1 MALWADFKKFSFKGN
16 VVDLAVGVIIGAAF
30 GKIVTALV
38 ADIVMPLVALVMP
51 SGDWRN
57 AGVVLK
63 AGATPKDDVILKWG
77 DFVGTILDFAI
88 VAIALFLL
96 VSRLLKAMNLHKEE
110 VKDVKDCPFCLESI
124 PGKAT
129 KCKACTADLPAKA
142 PEAAAKTDVKDAPAA
157 KAEPAKA

>member
-1 MALWADFKKFSFKGN
+1 MALWDDFKKFAFKGN

-38 ADIVMPLVALVMP
+38 ADLVMPLVALAMP

-57 AGVVLK
+57 SRWVLK
-63 AGATPKDDVILKWG
+63 AGATAKEDVAVLWG
-77 DFVGTILDFAI
+77 DFLGTVIDFMI
-88 VAIALFLL
+88 IGFALFLI
-96 VSRLLKAMNLHKEE
+96 VNRLLRAVNLHKEE

-129 KCKACTADLPAKA
+129 RCKACTSELPPKDAAPAKA
-142 PEAAAKTDVKDAPAA
+142 
-157 KAEPAKA
+157 

>member
-1 MALWADFKKFSFKGN
+1 MALIEDFKKFALKGN

-38 ADIVMPLVALVMP
+38 SDIIMPLVALALP
-51 SGDWRN
+51 SGDWRA
-57 AGVVLK
+57 AGIVMK

-77 DFVGTILDFAI
+77 DFLGTILDFAI
-88 VAIALFLL
+88 VAFALFLL
-96 VSRLLKAMNLHKEE
+96 VSRLLKALKLHKEE

-129 KCKACTADLPAKA
+129 RCKACTSELPTLALKDDKKGPEAAPAKA
-142 PEAAAKTDVKDAPAA
+142 
-157 KAEPAKA
+157 

>member
-1 MALWADFKKFSFKGN
+1 MALIEDFKKFALKGN

-38 ADIVMPLVALVMP
+38 SDIIMPLVALALP
-51 SGDWRN
+51 SGDWRA
-57 AGVVLK
+57 AGIVMK

-77 DFVGTILDFAI
+77 DFLGTILDFTI
-88 VAIALFLL
+88 VAFALFLL
-96 VSRLLKAMNLHKEE
+96 VSRLLKALNLHKEE

-129 KCKACTADLPAKA
+129 RCKACTAEQPSLVVKDEKKKE
-142 PEAAAKTDVKDAPAA
+142 PEAAAA
-157 KAEPAKA
+157 KA